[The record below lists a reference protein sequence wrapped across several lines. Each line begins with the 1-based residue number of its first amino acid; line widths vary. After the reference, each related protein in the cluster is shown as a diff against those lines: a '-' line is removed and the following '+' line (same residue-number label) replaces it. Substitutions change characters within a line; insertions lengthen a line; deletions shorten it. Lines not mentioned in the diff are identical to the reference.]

1 MTSAPTPS
9 AFLRFRFPLVVL
21 VMTGL
26 AFMGQI
32 RAAHAAGEDR
42 VTGRVTINGEA
53 AARAVVFLH
62 RADGEPEPM
71 APREH
76 TIRQKD
82 LRFDPDF
89 VVVPVGTTIA
99 FENLDKEIHNI
110 HSRSKANRFDTGAH
124 MPDTTTRVTLKHPG
138 AVPLRCRT
146 HERMRGLIYVTP
158 SPYFAVTNGQGT
170 FEMPG
175 VPEGAYRAEVW
186 HPRLSPEEQARGG
199 ATVTVAADTAV
210 SAVFP
215 LHAEAAPGADLTD
228 STDQDWRAV
237 TDELREQLL
246 KAVALW
252 KSGAITAA
260 TIRVT
265 TAQSRIYGESGLRDA
280 IAKGLRRER
289 AEEHERRMDQL
300 RKRVQGLV
308 DASDTEAS
316 LTRAVDE
323 IVGELNRDVAAL
335 LHPAPT
341 KG

>member
-1 MTSAPTPS
+1 MLA
-9 AFLRFRFPLVVL
+9 V
-21 VMTGL
+21 TGL
-26 AFMGQI
+26 ALIGPI
-32 RAAHAAGEDR
+32 RAAHGAGDGR
-42 VTGRVTINGEA
+42 VTGTVAINGEA
-53 AARAVVFLH
+53 AARAVVFLQP
-62 RADGEPEPM
+62 AGGQPAAM
-71 APREH
+71 APREQ
-76 TIRQKD
+76 TIRQQD

-146 HERMRGLIYVTP
+146 HERMRGLIYVAP
-158 SPYFAVTNGQGT
+158 SPYFAVTDERGA
-170 FEMPG
+170 FELTG
-175 VPEGAYRAEVW
+175 VPAGAHRAEVW
-186 HPRLSPEEQARGG
+186 HPRLSSDEQDRAGT
-199 ATVTVAADTAV
+199 TVTVTADAAV
-210 SAVFP
+210 SAVFQ
-215 LHAEAAPGADLTD
+215 LHAAALPGADLTD

-237 TDELREQLL
+237 TEQLREQLL

-252 KSGAITAA
+252 KSGATTAA

-280 IAKGLRRER
+280 IAKGLSRER
-289 AEEHERRMDQL
+289 AADHEQRMDRL

-308 DASDTEAS
+308 DGSDTETS

-323 IVGELNRDVAAL
+323 IVGELNRDVGTL
-335 LHPAPT
+335 LHPAPDR
-341 KG
+341 G